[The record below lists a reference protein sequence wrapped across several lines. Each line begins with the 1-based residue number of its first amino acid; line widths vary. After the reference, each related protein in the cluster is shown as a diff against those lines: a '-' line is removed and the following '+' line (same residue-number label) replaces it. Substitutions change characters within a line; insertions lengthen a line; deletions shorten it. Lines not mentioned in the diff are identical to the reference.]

1 MLDTVSF
8 FTYGECKFTL
18 LLKVEVHRVRFSSD
32 FGTGVMLRRGP
43 RNNKLLLSN
52 KRSFLK
58 PFPYEI
64 CQIDMVEG
72 PPCDN
77 GGFGL
82 EPKARYHRGRGQR
95 GDSRNNQGYLV
106 QLVDYPEYSIL
117 PEIRD
122 QISAVSSTAGSLI

>member
-1 MLDTVSF
+1 MQVHPLAES
-8 FTYGECKFTL
+8 
-18 LLKVEVHRVRFSSD
+18 EVHRVRFSSD

-82 EPKARYHRGRGQR
+82 EPKARITGG
-95 GDSRNNQGYLV
+95 GASV
-106 QLVDYPEYSIL
+106 
-117 PEIRD
+117 EIVA
-122 QISAVSSTAGSLI
+122 ISKGT